1 MNWFDYH
8 ILKRRYTIANLH
20 DPKAALSEEDRGL
33 VKILIIDD
41 KDFEKKENL
50 HNLGFQIQKYDD
62 IESLEAAE
70 AFHIVISDIKGVGA
84 KFGSPKEGAFV
95 LNQLKKKYPMKEF
108 AVYSGSLYN
117 TEISSSLQGIN
128 IINKDNISK
137 MKDGVIIIN
146 NGRGPLVNEQD
157 VADALKTGKLR
168 AFAADVLS
176 TEPPAEDNPLL
187 SAPNCIL
194 TPHISWAPKEAR
206 IRLLR
211 VSAENLGMFL
221 NGTPQNRV
229 N

>member
-1 MNWFDYH
+1 MNWFDYY

-41 KDFEKKENL
+41 NYFEKKENL

-128 IINKDNISK
+128 IINKDNSTDEWADEIDSLIRKVTNPKHIWKKIAKMLIENEVPSK
-137 MKDGVIIIN
+137 VIQKVEHEFVETVLDKGGNFSGFPSRRCRDELN
-146 NGRGPLVNEQD
+146 ND
-157 VADALKTGKLR
+157 VAGILHSLIAGIILLPFSLK
-168 AFAADVLS
+168 A
-176 TEPPAEDNPLL
+176 
-187 SAPNCIL
+187 
-194 TPHISWAPKEAR
+194 
-206 IRLLR
+206 
-211 VSAENLGMFL
+211 
-221 NGTPQNRV
+221 
-229 N
+229 